1 MYGQDRTENLF
12 QQMFMLTLYDKKNG
26 WIDAYPI
33 NQPTNAKRERSLV
46 NKKAT
51 V

>member
-1 MYGQDRTENLF
+1 MT
-12 QQMFMLTLYDKKNG
+12 TKNG

-33 NQPTNAKRERSLV
+33 NQPTNAKRERALV